1 MPRKIVYVT
10 FLGDSKNTYK
20 RIGDRQRK
28 VCIGKK
34 NSGISTSNWKNVK
47 IEKTREIKYF
57 INFTKFCFSYKRLTE
72 KKHFIILQYQNSNP
86 H

>member
-1 MPRKIVYVT
+1 MPNLLKMPRKIVYVT

-28 VCIGKK
+28 VCIEKK
-34 NSGISTSNWKNVK
+34 NSGISNWKNVK

-57 INFTKFCFSYKRLTE
+57 INFTKLCNFL
-72 KKHFIILQYQNSNP
+72 
-86 H
+86 